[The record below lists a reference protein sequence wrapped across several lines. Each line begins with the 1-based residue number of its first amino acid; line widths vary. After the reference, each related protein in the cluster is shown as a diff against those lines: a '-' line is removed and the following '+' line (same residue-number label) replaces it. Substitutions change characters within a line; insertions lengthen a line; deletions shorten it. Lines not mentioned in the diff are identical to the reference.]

1 VILYYERVEGYMT
14 LEEMARSLGLKNAE
28 SLRRQVLRGV
38 IRAERVGQR
47 TYVITDEEVERYR
60 REHLGKQGF
69 ASTSHPLHGKQGP
82 GHRRTKGD

>member
-1 VILYYERVEGYMT
+1 MT

-38 IRAERVGQR
+38 IKAERVGNR

-60 REHLGKQGF
+60 REHLGKRGF
-69 ASTSHPLHGKQGP
+69 ASATHPLYGEQGP
-82 GHRRTKGD
+82 GHRRKKDN